1 MASFVTSKRDFRARA
16 HSNPLNDAE
25 FLVPEDPLRFD
36 WSPFIPD
43 VGSHPIDYVDLGC
56 GYGGLLCE
64 LSIAFPN
71 KYMLGMEIRD
81 RVASYCVTKLE
92 ELRRLNSKGYRN
104 IGFIRTNCM
113 KFLPFYFP
121 PSSVEK
127 FFICFP
133 DPHFKKKKHRQR
145 LVSLRFLSEAA
156 YCLRP
161 GGMIYIVTDVEEL
174 FAWMTN
180 LFAQHPL
187 FLTMDKELVKQQDVL
202 LPYLLNHTD
211 EAQRMKR
218 RGQDTP
224 YWNVFQRKT
233 VFC

>member
-1 MASFVTSKRDFRARA
+1 
-16 HSNPLNDAE
+16 
-25 FLVPEDPLRFD
+25 
-36 WSPFIPD
+36 
-43 VGSHPIDYVDLGC
+43 
-56 GYGGLLCE
+56 
-64 LSIAFPN
+64 
-71 KYMLGMEIRD
+71 ML
-81 RVASYCVTKLE
+81 

-121 PSSVEK
+121 PSKEETSST
-127 FFICFP
+127 F
-133 DPHFKKKKHRQR
+133 
-145 LVSLRFLSEAA
+145 
-156 YCLRP
+156 
-161 GGMIYIVTDVEEL
+161 VTDVEEL